1 MKIAL
6 VNKFYPPIIGG
17 IEYHVRLLAENLQRY
32 NDVEKIEVIVANDR
46 NNWQQEQCGEKIYVT
61 RLPSWKIVA
70 STPIA
75 PSFIRYFKEI
85 DADIVHFHFPYPFA
99 DFSWIVAGVDKPYVV
114 TYHSDIL
121 RQKMLNYLYTPIR
134 DKFFR
139 RADKII
145 ATSPRLIEYSN
156 VLQKFKSKT
165 ISIPLGISPQIFL
178 SNDGK
183 KKGNVLRKQYSSDKP
198 IVLFVGRLVYYK
210 GVEYLIEAFKDV
222 NATLIMIGK
231 GPLRDKLH
239 NMVATYKIQ
248 DKVFFYENVSD
259 DELVGFYHVSDIFV
273 LPSIANT
280 EAYGLVQLEAMA
292 CGKPVISTNLPT
304 GVPYVNEHNKTG
316 IVVEPRDINGL
327 KKALN
332 KLSEDKTLRKKLG
345 DYAKERMLNNFTD
358 QVMAKRVLD
367 VYKDVLF
374 I

>member
-61 RLPSWKIVA
+61 RIPSWKIVA

-75 PSFIRYFKEI
+75 PSFIRYFKKI

-121 RQKMLNYLYTPIR
+121 RQKILNYLYTPIR

-165 ISIPLGISPQIFL
+165 ISIPLGISPQFFL

-259 DELVGFYHVSDIFV
+259 DELVGFYHASDIFV

-358 QVMAKRVLD
+358 HVMAKRVLD
-367 VYKDVLF
+367 VYKDVLS